1 MTMMKSL
8 LLFASVVA
16 VSLAK
21 CPDLKSLDEFD
32 ATQYTGQ
39 WYEISRYPLIGEL
52 GETCVQTNYTLK
64 EDGTIR
70 LENRGKK
77 PDGSIDSIMATA
89 TVKDPAH
96 PASLSVVFDE
106 GFRGSYNVIRTDYTQ
121 SALVYACDSLLG
133 FNVEYAWI
141 LSRTAELDQSTQ
153 DEYVKLMADAGSATN
168 KLTVTP
174 QDCGSVF

>member
-1 MTMMKSL
+1 MKL
-8 LLFASVVA
+8 PLLFSTLLVTG
-16 VSLAK
+16 LAK
-21 CPDLKSLDEFD
+21 CPDVKSLDVFD
-32 ATQYTGQ
+32 ATKYTGQ
-39 WYEISRYPLIGEL
+39 WYEIARYPLIGEL

-70 LENRGKK
+70 LQNLGKK
-77 PDGSIDSIMATA
+77 PDGSIDSIMGTA

-133 FNVEYAWI
+133 FTLEYGWI
-141 LSRTAELDQSTQ
+141 LSRTAELDQTVVDAYKQ
-153 DEYVKLMADAGSATN
+153 VLADAGSDT
-168 KLTVTP
+168 TQFSMTP
-174 QDCGSVF
+174 QDCGSLF